1 MREGAANVTELLQ
14 MLQSRNNFTLYRTK
28 VPNPFF
34 ARARG
39 HACVSLFLVYI
50 RVGKLE
56 AGSWRQAGKGLE
68 TCGLSELESWFA
80 GC

>member
-1 MREGAANVTELLQ
+1 MVNVTEVLQ

-34 ARARG
+34 ARARRRAG
-39 HACVSLFLVYI
+39 VSLFRVYI

-56 AGSWRQAGKGLE
+56 AGSWRQAGKELE
-68 TCGLSELESWFA
+68 TCGLSELESWFV